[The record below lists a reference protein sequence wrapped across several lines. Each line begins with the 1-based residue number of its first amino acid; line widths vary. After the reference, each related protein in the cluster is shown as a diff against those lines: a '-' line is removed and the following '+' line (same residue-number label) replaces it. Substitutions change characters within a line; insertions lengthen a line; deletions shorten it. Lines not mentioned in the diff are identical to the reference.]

1 MSTIGIEIQ
10 GSSLSGSIDVD
21 KMRDRL
27 GAMRDRM
34 QQEIDNGNNSE
45 KLADR
50 LNKVNSQIDR
60 LGRLDGQNLSIS
72 ADRAQA
78 ELEKGMQYLSEG
90 MKFLQGQGEGST
102 QSSDKL
108 GRWFDHLDSVYRT
121 IHRRG

>member
-60 LGRLDGQNLSIS
+60 LGRLDGQNLLIS

-121 IHRRG
+121 IDRRG

>member
-121 IHRRG
+121 IDRRG